1 VYQAFILFIDL
12 YINFSILIR
21 IDMRLFGP
29 DFYNITELLTEEE
42 TMIQRTAFE
51 FVQTEFM
58 PLVHEHY
65 EKATFPLEL
74 APKLGE
80 MGFMG
85 SSLPEESGGSG
96 VSNVAYGLILHE
108 LERGDSGLR
117 SFASVQGAL
126 VMYPIHAYG
135 SDEQRSKW
143 LPGLG
148 AGTMIGCFGLTEP
161 NFGSNPGGMATR
173 CKRDGDDWIINGNK
187 MWITNGTLADVALV
201 WARDDDGIVRGF
213 LLERGMDGFTSS
225 DIHGK
230 LSLRASITSELSMSN
245 VRVPDSA
252 RLPNIE
258 GLKGPLSCLT
268 QARYGIA
275 WGMVG
280 AAVDCYNTS
289 LEYSKERK
297 QFSKPIAGYQLTQA
311 KFAEMITRITE
322 SQLLVYRLGR
332 LKDEGKMNFQQVSM
346 AKRNNCAMARDIAKM
361 SREILG
367 ANGVTEDYSPIRHMA
382 NIESV
387 YTYEGTHEMHTL
399 ILGQEVTGIPAY
411 DS

>member
-1 VYQAFILFIDL
+1 
-12 YINFSILIR
+12 
-21 IDMRLFGP
+21 MKKFGP
-29 DFYNITELLTEEE
+29 DFYSITDLLTDEELL
-42 TMIQRTAFE
+42 IQQTAND
-51 FVQTEFM
+51 FVNAEFM
-58 PLVHEHY
+58 PLISEHY
-65 EKATFPLEL
+65 ENGTFPMEL
-74 APKLGE
+74 IPKLGE
-80 MGFMG
+80 LGFMG
-85 SSLPEESGGSG
+85 SSLPEESGGAG

-117 SFASVQGAL
+117 SFASVQGSL

-135 SDEQRSKW
+135 SDDQKAKW

-148 AGTMIGCFGLTEP
+148 AGNLIGCFGLTEP
-161 NFGSNPGGMATR
+161 NFGSNPGGMTTR
-173 CKRDGDDWIINGNK
+173 CKRDGDNWIINGNK
-187 MWITNGTLADVALV
+187 MWITNGSLADVALV
-201 WARDDDGIVRGF
+201 WARDEEGIVRGF
-213 LLERGMDGFTSS
+213 LLEKGMDGFSSS

-230 LSLRASITSELSMSN
+230 LSLRASVTSELSMDN
-245 VRVPDSA
+245 VRVKDSS

-280 AAVDCYNTS
+280 AAVDCYNTA
-289 LEYSKERK
+289 LNYAKERK

-311 KFAEMITRITE
+311 KLADMVTSLTE

-332 LKDEGKMNFQQVSM
+332 LKDEGKMTFQQVSM
-346 AKRNNCAMARDIAKM
+346 AKRNNCSMARDIAKL

-367 ANGVTEDYSPIRHMA
+367 GNGIVGDYSPIRHMA

-387 YTYEGTHEMHTL
+387 YTYEGTHEMHSL
-399 ILGQEVTGIPAY
+399 IIGENITGISAY

>member
-1 VYQAFILFIDL
+1 
-12 YINFSILIR
+12 
-21 IDMRLFGP
+21 MKKFGP
-29 DFYNITELLTEEE
+29 DFYNLTDLLTDEELL
-42 TMIQRTAFE
+42 IQKTANE
-51 FVQTEFM
+51 FVKAEFM
-58 PLVHEHY
+58 PLIRENY
-65 EKATFPLEL
+65 ENGTFPMEL
-74 APKLGE
+74 IPKLGE
-80 MGFMG
+80 LGFMG
-85 SSLPEESGGSG
+85 SSLPEKSGGAG

-117 SFASVQGAL
+117 SFASVQGSL

-135 SDEQRSKW
+135 SDDQKAKW

-148 AGTMIGCFGLTEP
+148 AGNLIGCFGLTEP
-161 NFGSNPGGMATR
+161 NFGSNPGGMTTR
-173 CKRDGDDWIINGNK
+173 CKRDGDSWIINGNK
-187 MWITNGTLADVALV
+187 MWITNGSLADVALV
-201 WARDDDGIVRGF
+201 WARDEEGIVRGF
-213 LLERGMDGFTSS
+213 LLEKGMDGFSSS

-230 LSLRASITSELSMSN
+230 LSLRASITSELSMEN
-245 VRVPDSA
+245 VRVNDSA

-280 AAVDCYNTS
+280 AAVDCYNTA
-289 LEYSKERK
+289 LDYAKERK

-311 KFAEMITRITE
+311 KLADMVTSITE

-332 LKDEGKMNFQQVSM
+332 LKDEGKMTFQQVSM
-346 AKRNNCAMARDIAKM
+346 AKRNNCSMARDIARI

-367 ANGVTEDYSPIRHMA
+367 GNGIVGDYSPIRHMA

-387 YTYEGTHEMHTL
+387 YTYEGTHEMHSL
-399 ILGQEVTGIPAY
+399 IIGENITGLSAY

>member
-1 VYQAFILFIDL
+1 MKKL
-12 YINFSILIR
+12 
-21 IDMRLFGP
+21 GP
-29 DFYNITELLTEEE
+29 DFYNITDLLSEEELL
-42 TMIQRTAFE
+42 IQQTAYD
-51 FVQTEFM
+51 FVQSEFM
-58 PLVHEHY
+58 PLINEHY
-65 EKATFPLEL
+65 EKATFPMEL
-74 APKLGE
+74 VPKLGE
-80 MGFMG
+80 LGFMG
-85 SSLPEESGGSG
+85 SALPEESGGAG

-135 SDEQRSKW
+135 SDEQKQKW

-148 AGTMIGCFGLTEP
+148 AGTLIGCFGLTEP

-173 CKRDGDDWIINGNK
+173 CKRDGDGWTINGNK
-187 MWITNGTLADVALV
+187 MWITNGSLADVAVV
-201 WARDDDGIVRGF
+201 WARDEDGLVRGF
-213 LLERGMDGFTSS
+213 LLEKGMDGFTSS

-230 LSLRASITSELSMSN
+230 LSLRASVTSELSMVN
-245 VRVPDSA
+245 VKVPDSA

-258 GLKGPLSCLT
+258 GLKGPLGCLT
-268 QARYGIA
+268 QARYGIS

-280 AAVDCYNTS
+280 CAVDCYNTA

-297 QFSKPIAGYQLTQA
+297 QFSKSIGGYQLTQKKLA
-311 KFAEMITRITE
+311 DMVTRITE
-322 SQLLVYRLGR
+322 AQLLVYRLGR
-332 LKDEGKMNFQQVSM
+332 LKDEGKMTFQQVSM
-346 AKRNNCAMARDIAKM
+346 AKRNNCALARDIAKI
-361 SREILG
+361 SRGMLG
-367 ANGVTEDYSPIRHMA
+367 ANGVTEDYPIMRHMA

-399 ILGQEVTGIPAY
+399 IIGQQETGMAAY

>member
-1 VYQAFILFIDL
+1 
-12 YINFSILIR
+12 
-21 IDMRLFGP
+21 MKKFGP
-29 DFYNITELLTEEE
+29 DFYSITDLLTDEELL
-42 TMIQRTAFE
+42 IQQTAND
-51 FVQTEFM
+51 FVKAEFM
-58 PLVHEHY
+58 PLISEHY
-65 EKATFPLEL
+65 ENGTFPMEL
-74 APKLGE
+74 IPKLGE
-80 MGFMG
+80 LGFMG
-85 SSLPEESGGSG
+85 SSLPEESGGAG

-117 SFASVQGAL
+117 SFASVQGSL

-135 SDEQRSKW
+135 SDDQKAKW

-148 AGTMIGCFGLTEP
+148 AGNLIGCFGLTEP
-161 NFGSNPGGMATR
+161 NFGSNPGGMTTR
-173 CKRDGDDWIINGNK
+173 CKRDGDNWIINGNK
-187 MWITNGTLADVALV
+187 MWITNGSLADVALV
-201 WARDDDGIVRGF
+201 WAKDEEGIVRGF
-213 LLERGMDGFTSS
+213 LLEKGMDGFSSS

-230 LSLRASITSELSMSN
+230 LSLRASVTSELSMDN
-245 VRVPDSA
+245 VRVKDSS

-280 AAVDCYNTS
+280 AAVDCYNTA
-289 LEYSKERK
+289 LNYAKERK

-311 KFAEMITRITE
+311 KLADMVTSLTE

-332 LKDEGKMNFQQVSM
+332 LKDEGKMTFQQVSM
-346 AKRNNCAMARDIAKM
+346 AKRNNCSMARDIAKL

-367 ANGVTEDYSPIRHMA
+367 GNGIVGDYSPIRHMA

-387 YTYEGTHEMHTL
+387 YTYEGTHEMHSL
-399 ILGQEVTGIPAY
+399 IIGENITGISAY

>member
-1 VYQAFILFIDL
+1 
-12 YINFSILIR
+12 
-21 IDMRLFGP
+21 MKLFGP

-42 TMIQRTAFE
+42 LMIQRTAYD
-51 FVQTEFM
+51 FVQAEFM
-58 PLVHEHY
+58 PLIHEHY
-65 EKATFPLEL
+65 EKGTFPNEI
-74 APKLGE
+74 AAKLGE
-80 MGFMG
+80 LGFMG

-135 SDEQRSKW
+135 SEEQKSRW

-148 AGTMIGCFGLTEP
+148 AGTKIGCFGLTEP

-173 CKRDGDDWIINGNK
+173 CKRDGDDWILNGNK
-187 MWITNGTLADVALV
+187 MWITNGSLADVSVV
-201 WARDDDGIVRGF
+201 WARDDEGIIRGF
-213 LLERGMDGFTSS
+213 LLEKGMEGFSSS

-230 LSLRASITSELSMSN
+230 LSLRASITSELSMSD
-245 VRVPDSA
+245 VRVPDSS
-252 RLPNIE
+252 RLPNIK
-258 GLKGPLSCLT
+258 GLKGPLGCLT

-275 WGMVG
+275 WGMIG
-280 AAVDCYNTS
+280 AAVDCYNTA
-289 LEYSKERK
+289 LDYSKERK

-322 SQLLVYRLGR
+322 AQLMVYRLGR
-332 LKDEGKMNFQQVSM
+332 LKDEGTMNFQQVSM

-361 SREILG
+361 AREILG

-387 YTYEGTHEMHTL
+387 FTYEGTHEMHTL
-399 ILGQEVTGIPAY
+399 ILGQDVTGIAAF

>member
-1 VYQAFILFIDL
+1 
-12 YINFSILIR
+12 
-21 IDMRLFGP
+21 
-29 DFYNITELLTEEE
+29 
-42 TMIQRTAFE
+42 
-51 FVQTEFM
+51 
-58 PLVHEHY
+58 
-65 EKATFPLEL
+65 
-74 APKLGE
+74 LGE
-80 MGFMG
+80 LGFMG
-85 SSLPEESGGSG
+85 SALPESSGGAG

-135 SDEQRSKW
+135 SDEQKAKW
-143 LPGLG
+143 LPELG
-148 AGTMIGCFGLTEP
+148 SGNKIGSFGLTEP

-187 MWITNGTLADVALV
+187 MWITNGSLADVSVV
-201 WARDDDGIVRGF
+201 WARDEDGLVRGF
-213 LLERGMDGFTSS
+213 LLEKGMEGFTTS

-230 LSLRASITSELSMSN
+230 LSLRASITSELSMAN

-280 AAVDCYNTS
+280 CATDCYNIA

-297 QFSKPIAGYQLTQA
+297 QFSKPIGGYQLTQA
-311 KFAEMITRITE
+311 KLAEMITRITE
-322 SQLLVYRLGR
+322 AQLLVYRLGR
-332 LKDEGKMNFQQVSM
+332 LKDEGKMTFQQVSL
-346 AKRNNCAMARDIAKM
+346 AKRNNCELARNVARI
-361 SREILG
+361 SRGILG
-367 ANGVTEDYSPIRHMA
+367 ANGITEDYPIMRHMA

-399 ILGQEVTGIPAY
+399 IIGQDVTGLAAY

>member
-1 VYQAFILFIDL
+1 
-12 YINFSILIR
+12 
-21 IDMRLFGP
+21 MKKFGP
-29 DFYNITELLTEEE
+29 DFYDLTDLLTDEELL
-42 TMIQRTAFE
+42 IQQTAFD
-51 FVQTEFM
+51 FVKAEFM
-58 PLVHEHY
+58 PVISENY
-65 EKATFPLEL
+65 ENGTFPMEL
-74 APKLGE
+74 IPKLGE
-80 MGFMG
+80 LGFMG
-85 SSLPEESGGSG
+85 SSLPEESGGAG

-117 SFASVQGAL
+117 SFASVQGSL

-135 SDEQRSKW
+135 SDQQKAKW

-148 AGTMIGCFGLTEP
+148 AGNLIGCFGLTEP
-161 NFGSNPGGMATR
+161 NFGSNPGGMITR

-187 MWITNGTLADVALV
+187 MWITNGSLADVALV
-201 WARDDDGIVRGF
+201 WARDEEGIVRGF
-213 LLERGMDGFTSS
+213 LLEKGMDGFTSS

-230 LSLRASITSELSMSN
+230 LSLRSSVTSELSMEN
-245 VRVPDSA
+245 VRVNDTS

-280 AAVDCYNTS
+280 AAVDCYNTA
-289 LEYSKERK
+289 LDYSKERK

-311 KFAEMITRITE
+311 KLADMVTLITE

-332 LKDEGKMNFQQVSM
+332 LKDEGKMTFQQVSM
-346 AKRNNCAMARDIAKM
+346 AKRNNCTMARNIARL

-367 ANGVTEDYSPIRHMA
+367 GNGIVGDYSPIRHMA

-387 YTYEGTHEMHTL
+387 YTYEGTHEMHSL
-399 ILGQEVTGIPAY
+399 IIGESITGISAY